1 MNKKNYKKN
10 LRTSFI
16 ICGIMFV
23 IILLIFVLSSYVNKN
38 VAENMTGKLLFI
50 NESETGSKVHVYDFD
65 NKRTSEIQGLENI
78 GDISGAQFGKDGSIC
93 AAVFTDDILKIMC
106 CKTNQS
112 DAEELMVQKGVKRL
126 ISYEADRNR
135 EKLLVAYENQQGE
148 NVAKIINLTDESVTE
163 LFVDNE
169 KEITSVCFNYA
180 GDGAYVATE
189 GQNTLVYSDS
199 LSLQF
204 SIKGDAK
211 LVTAWENGFL
221 LSRHEDYD
229 YMYKFYTKSE
239 SESKLQ
245 FCDEHNTYAACLI
258 TKDKFIAGSDKAGN
272 GDIYVCNG
280 SNMDP
285 VEAVNNDMKNIPA
298 DYIEAESK

>member
-10 LRTSFI
+10 LKRSFI

-23 IILLIFVLSSYVNKN
+23 IILLIFVLSIYVNKN
-38 VAENMTGKLLFI
+38 VAENMTGKMLYI
-50 NESETGSKVHVYDFD
+50 NESENDSEVLVYDFD
-65 NKRTSEIQGLENI
+65 NKKILEVSGLKKVDGI
-78 GDISGAQFGKDGSIC
+78 AGAQFIKDGIIC
-93 AAVFTDDILKIMC
+93 AAAFADNELRIISC
-106 CKTNQS
+106 RAEAS
-112 DAEELMVQKGVKRL
+112 DNEELMVQKDVKRL

-135 EKLLVAYENQQGE
+135 EKLLIAYENQNGE
-148 NVAKIINLTDESVTE
+148 IVAKLINPEDGNVTD

-169 KEITSVCFNYA
+169 KEITSVCFNYD
-180 GDGAYVATE
+180 GDGAYVAAE
-189 GQNTLVYSDS
+189 GKNTLIYSDN

-204 SIKGDAK
+204 SMKGEAR

-221 LSRHEDYD
+221 VSRDDDYA

-239 SESKLQ
+239 SETKLQ
-245 FCDEHNTYAACLI
+245 FCDGHNTYAACLI

-285 VEAVNNDMKNIPA
+285 VEAVNNDMKNIPV
-298 DYIEAESK
+298 DYIETESK

>member
-1 MNKKNYKKN
+1 MNKKNYKTN
-10 LRTSFI
+10 LKRSFI

-23 IILLIFVLSSYVNKN
+23 IILLIFVYATFVNRN
-38 VAENMTGKLLFI
+38 VADNMTGKLLYI
-50 NESETGSKVHVYDFD
+50 NENGSESYVCVYDFD
-65 NKRTSEIQGLENI
+65 NKKVLDIQGLNDVDGIE
-78 GDISGAQFGKDGSIC
+78 DAQFLKDGSIC
-93 AAVFTDDILKIMC
+93 AVVFDDNELRIISCRTEGSQTDEI
-106 CKTNQS
+106 
-112 DAEELMVQKGVKRL
+112 MVQKEVKRL

-135 EKLLVAYENQQGE
+135 EKLLVAYENLNGE
-148 NVAKIINLTDESVTE
+148 IVAKIINSSDRRVTD

-189 GQNTLVYSDS
+189 GKNTLIYSDN

-211 LVTAWENGFL
+211 LLTAWENGFL
-221 LSRHEDYD
+221 LSRQDEYT
-229 YMYKFYTKSE
+229 YVYKFFTKSE
-239 SESKLQ
+239 AESKLQ
-245 FCDEHNTYAACLI
+245 FCDSHNTYKVCII
-258 TKDKFIAGSDKAGN
+258 TKDKFIAGSDKSGN

-285 VEAVNNDMKNIPA
+285 VEAVNNDMNNIPV
-298 DYIEAESK
+298 DYIETESK